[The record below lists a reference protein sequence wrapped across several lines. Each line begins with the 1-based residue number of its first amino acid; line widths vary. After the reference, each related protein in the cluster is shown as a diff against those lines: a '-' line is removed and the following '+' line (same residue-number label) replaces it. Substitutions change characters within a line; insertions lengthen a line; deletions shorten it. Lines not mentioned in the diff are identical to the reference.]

1 MPNERERRPLAFLVD
16 AHGTLFHEHPPRHLI
31 YAAAMGRHGL
41 NATPDEIAQ
50 VMGLVHASLPRRI
63 DGHFRYTEGW
73 FRVYVAEV
81 AGRLRFEGELE
92 PLTHE
97 LLTAFRVKSSFRAY
111 PEARAVVKRLRGA
124 KIPIAVVSNW
134 GPHLPSVLG
143 QLGFHG
149 DFDAIVASALAQVE
163 KPDPSIFRKAARAL
177 NVPIEDCLH
186 VGDHLENDYEGA
198 RAVGAAAL
206 WLRRDPGTEAPD
218 GEANSIDSLR
228 GVLARFGLP
237 DLS

>member
-16 AHGTLFHEHPPRHLI
+16 AHGTLFHEHPQRHLI
-31 YAAAMGRHGL
+31 YAAAFGRHGL
-41 NATPDEIAQ
+41 RATPDEIARI
-50 VMGLVHASLPRRI
+50 MGAVHASLPRRI

-81 AGRLRFEGELE
+81 AGHLRFEGELE

-111 PEARAVVKRLRGA
+111 PEARAVIKRLRGA

-177 NVPIEDCLH
+177 GVAIEDCLH
-186 VGDHLENDYEGA
+186 VGDHIENDYEGA
-198 RAVGAAAL
+198 RSVGAAAL
-206 WLRRDPGTEAPD
+206 WLRREPDAD
-218 GEANSIDSLR
+218 GESSATTSIDSLR

-237 DLS
+237 DL